1 MAKDKKPDLNDQVE
15 SDEELLN
22 FDLDDLSLSEESDD
36 DLETEEEIIE
46 LTDLVERGASE
57 DITQDLKIEGWPSGG
72 KKAQRQKQAEIPS
85 KDMAGMEAQEG
96 DAELDLSDISLEPG
110 GGALPEEEA
119 GVPSGDEITE
129 ADIEGLLREEEGI
142 TLDLT
147 EEEPSVGA
155 GSEGEI
161 TDEDL
166 QALLSETGEQELAME
181 GEEESLVI
189 LDQGLKPPDLES
201 SEETQALHLEP
212 GPEEPVVAEEPT
224 IILEKEAEELGAA
237 AALEEEEIGLKVA
250 ASGEQEPQEEAEAP
264 KEMERE
270 IEEGKEEVFGR
281 QAFAGISEERMEEII
296 TNVVREVVERVAR
309 ETMADVAERMIGE
322 AIEALKQSI
331 DSLEP

>member
-1 MAKDKKPDLNDQVE
+1 MAKDEKPDLNDQVE

-36 DLETEEEIIE
+36 ELETEEEIIE

-57 DITQDLKIEGWPSGG
+57 DITQDLKIGRWAAGG

-85 KDMAGMEAQEG
+85 EDMAEMEVQEG

-110 GGALPEEEA
+110 GGALREEEA
-119 GVPSGDEITE
+119 GVSSGDEITE
-129 ADIEGLLREEEGI
+129 ADLEGLLREEDGI

-147 EEEPSVGA
+147 EEEPSVRA
-155 GSEGEI
+155 RSQGEI

-181 GEEESLVI
+181 EEEESLVI
-189 LDQGLKPPDLES
+189 SDEGLEPALRDS
-201 SEETQALHLEP
+201 SEETQALHLKP

-224 IILEKEAEELGAA
+224 VIPEKEPEELGAA

-264 KEMERE
+264 KVMDIER
-270 IEEGKEEVFGR
+270 EEGKEEVFGR

-331 DSLEP
+331 DSSEP